1 VLTPLSGAYFQIYSI
16 GFTFVPNY
24 KVMAIENTQGYQIL
38 HSLLTAFNQDT
49 KTVLALFDP
58 DAIVEYPYAAAIG
71 RPHRLTMDDYRKHLD
86 NILGHMPDISFTR
99 LQLYPLQE
107 EESYWA
113 EFHGETRVPATEALY
128 EQDYVVQFTLK
139 DGKFSFYKEYWNVLP
154 VLKAL
159 LGKEET
165 QRIINDNYR
174 N

>member
-1 VLTPLSGAYFQIYSI
+1 
-16 GFTFVPNY
+16 
-24 KVMAIENTQGYQIL
+24 MAIENTQGYQIL

-107 EESYWA
+107 EGSYWA
-113 EFHGETRVPATEALY
+113 EFHGETRGSCYRSTLRAGLCRSIHIKRWKI
-128 EQDYVVQFTLK
+128 QFL
-139 DGKFSFYKEYWNVLP
+139 
-154 VLKAL
+154 
-159 LGKEET
+159 
-165 QRIINDNYR
+165 
-174 N
+174 